1 MESIE
6 KKKRGDIGW
15 AVIAASIM
23 ILFTFGFLTALV
35 GLDYNPHEDIALELT
50 LRDPITL
57 FKEHPEPLWH
67 IMTKIVHKILQCKI
81 EVAAGVVSGLCIVM
95 TYVIAYFAIRKEVP
109 GLKSSEIA
117 ALDFVLN
124 VVSAIYVPFF
134 NKYPYL
140 GQGSPN
146 IWHNPTTIAVRP
158 IALLIFVLTASI
170 VIQAKKEEF
179 ENSIPAGR
187 AVLTSILLIL
197 SCLAK
202 PSFVQ
207 VFYPAIFTLMVIWL
221 IMYKG
226 KNLRTA
232 IQLMLMCLPSLAVM
246 ILQFVIAFYGGN
258 SKSGGITIAP
268 FVVAGARTPSIPISM
283 LLLLAFPLLMLILSA
298 IRKSVTWGD
307 IFAWLMLLWG
317 LVWRLFLAEKGERT
331 YHGNFSWGY
340 MLAVYLVFYTA
351 VRSYL
356 KLYFSEQM
364 TGNKRGVGFVLATIA
379 LALHLLSGI
388 YYLIYMI
395 ALGHG
400 M

>member
-146 IWHNPTTIAVRP
+146 IWHNPTSIAVKP
-158 IALLIFVLTASI
+158 FALFAFVLFSDM
-170 VIQAKKEEF
+170 VMESRKSDF
-179 ENSIPAGR
+179 EKNIPLGKAI
-187 AVLTSILLIL
+187 AAAILLIL
-197 SCLAK
+197 TCLAK
-202 PSFVQ
+202 PCFVQ
-207 VFYPAIFTLMVIWL
+207 VFYPAIFTLMVLWL

-226 KNLRTA
+226 KNFKTA
-232 IQLMLMCLPSLAVM
+232 LQLFLVCLPSLIVM
-246 ILQFVIAFYGGN
+246 IMQLVIAFYT
-258 SKSGGITIAP
+258 SGGESEGIAIMP
-268 FVVAGARTPSIPISM
+268 FVVAGARTPSILISTI
-283 LLLLAFPLLMLILSA
+283 LLLAFPVVMLVLAA
-298 IRKSVTWGD
+298 IRKSLNWGD
-307 IFAWLMLLWG
+307 ALGWFMVLWG
-317 LVWRLFLAEKGERT
+317 LIWRLFLVEKGERL

-340 MLAVYLVFYTA
+340 MLAVFLGFYTA
-351 VRSYL
+351 VKNYL
-356 KLYFSEQM
+356 KLYFRDQM
-364 TGNKRGVGFVLATIA
+364 TGNKRGFGFILATFVLA
-379 LALHLLSGI
+379 LHFISGL
-388 YYLIYMI
+388 YYVFYIGV
-395 ALGHG
+395 LGNWI
-400 M
+400 

>member
-1 MESIE
+1 MENIQ
-6 KKKRGDIGW
+6 KRKISGTGW
-15 AVIAASIM
+15 IMIAISLM
-23 ILFTFGFLTALV
+23 ILFTCGFLTALV
-35 GLDYNPHEDIALELT
+35 GIDYGPHEEIALSLT
-50 LRDPITL
+50 PRDPYAAVKL
-57 FKEHPEPLWH
+57 LHCR
-67 IMTKIVHKILQCKI
+67 V
-81 EVAAGVVSGLCIVM
+81 EVAAGLVSGFLIVL
-95 TYVIAYFAIRKEVP
+95 TYIVAFAAIRRTVP
-109 GLKSSEIA
+109 GLESHEIA
-117 ALDFVLN
+117 GLDLVLHL
-124 VVSAIYVPFF
+124 VAAIYVPMF
-134 NKYPYL
+134 NKEPYL

-158 IALLIFVLTASI
+158 IALLVFVLTASI

-207 VFYPAIFTLMVIWL
+207 VYYPAIFTLMIIWL

-268 FVVAGARTPSIPISM
+268 FVVAGARTPSIAISM

-298 IRKSVTWGD
+298 IRKSVSWGD

-340 MLAVYLVFYTA
+340 MLAVYLVWYTA

-364 TGNKRGVGFVLATIA
+364 TGNKRGAGFVLATIV
-379 LALHLLSGI
+379 LALHLVSGI
-388 YYLIYMI
+388 YYLIYLI

>member
-1 MESIE
+1 MENIQ
-6 KKKRGDIGW
+6 KRKISGTGW
-15 AVIAASIM
+15 ILIAISLM
-23 ILFTFGFLTALV
+23 ILFTCGFLTALV
-35 GLDYNPHEDIALELT
+35 GIDYGPHEEIALSLT
-50 LRDPITL
+50 PRDPVGL
-57 FKEHPEPLWH
+57 FKAHPEPLWH
-67 IMTKIVHKILQCKI
+67 LLTYAAVKILHCRVEI
-81 EVAAGVVSGLCIVM
+81 AAGLVSGLLIVL
-95 TYVIAYFAIRKEVP
+95 TYIIAFSAIRRTVP
-109 GLKSSEIA
+109 GLESHEIA
-117 ALDFVLN
+117 GLDLVLHL
-124 VVSAIYVPFF
+124 VGAVYVPMF
-134 NKYPYL
+134 NKEPYL
-140 GQGSPN
+140 GQGTPN

-268 FVVAGARTPSIPISM
+268 FVVAGARTPSIAISM

-298 IRKSVTWGD
+298 IRKSVPWGD

-340 MLAVYLVFYTA
+340 MLAVYLVWYTA

-364 TGNKRGVGFVLATIA
+364 TGNKRGVGFVLATIV
-379 LALHLLSGI
+379 LALHLVSGI
-388 YYLIYMI
+388 YYLIYLI